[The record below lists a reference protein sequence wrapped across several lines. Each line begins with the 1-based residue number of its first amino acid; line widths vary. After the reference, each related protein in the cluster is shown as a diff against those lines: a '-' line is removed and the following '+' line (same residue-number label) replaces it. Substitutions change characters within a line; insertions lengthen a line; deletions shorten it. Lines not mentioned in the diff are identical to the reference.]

1 MDIDTATLWYA
12 TRSLESHKRAIELG
26 VEADLFVGPAK
37 QAWKFINE
45 YRKQHGELPGI
56 SLVVES
62 TGASIA
68 PPEEG
73 QEMAIGYLLERMHE
87 RSIHRAIKY
96 GMTKTAEA
104 VEADKQDEAV
114 SEIIKLSDHLRKKR
128 TAQIRIRTLGQVA
141 VEVLAQYEKTKRGEI
156 GVPFPWPTMTAMTLG
171 LWSAT
176 LSFFVAR
183 PGVGKC
189 VEAST
194 RIVNPIT
201 GVESTIKEVVEGRQL
216 GVYSWDERSERGISV
231 MPIADKVDT
240 GTKECFEVTLNSGRS
255 IVVTPEHPFLTHKGW
270 KRADELTVKS
280 IVGIPTH
287 LPEPLRPQ
295 SMGTDV
301 VKMLALLL
309 SEGSYSGH
317 HVGFS
322 TSDEEMLRVAR
333 SFAEPRGA
341 TVEHREDYDYDIS
354 VGNVGGRTPNPAREL
369 LRSLGIDGKKA
380 IHKIIPDEV
389 YSLPDTE
396 LADFL
401 SVFFMADGYVT
412 AGAPGVT
419 LASEKMV
426 RQIQHLLLRFG
437 VQSSVHYKPVKGG
450 FHSWRLRVYSVSW
463 KAFADSIPMWGN
475 KKERVLAAVKRTCR
489 RNPNAGKPKRVG
501 AKAGVFW
508 DRIAKIKSVG
518 ERRIFDLTVHPT
530 ENFIANDIIVH
541 NTWSAVIMA
550 LHAASMGYKVLIVS
564 PELGRV
570 ELGERLVAKHGKFAY
585 GDMITG
591 QLGSMVETQLRK
603 TVSELEA
610 GPSNL
615 YILDDEDHLGPEHI
629 EQAIQTI
636 EPHIVFCDSIYM
648 MKVADGNV
656 KGKGPGSGS
665 SKGGRYDR
673 ILETVDWLRT
683 SSRRYNIPIVG
694 ISQLSRDAKM
704 KKESADQIKA
714 GKGTGGLE
722 DAIAMS
728 DTLFMDAHNLFALFQ
743 DKDMRLDK
751 QLIYVPLKVRR
762 QAQVSHV
769 VIRWDMVNMDFD
781 EIGTFVPSG
790 ASSGAGTQAGGKFLD
805 TDYDSAF

>member
-128 TAQIRIRTLGQVA
+128 SAQIRIRTLGQVA

-171 LWSAT
+171 LWAAT

-183 PGVGKC
+183 PGVGK
-189 VEAST
+189 
-194 RIVNPIT
+194 
-201 GVESTIKEVVEGRQL
+201 
-216 GVYSWDERSERGISV
+216 
-231 MPIADKVDT
+231 
-240 GTKECFEVTLNSGRS
+240 
-255 IVVTPEHPFLTHKGW
+255 
-270 KRADELTVKS
+270 
-280 IVGIPTH
+280 
-287 LPEPLRPQ
+287 
-295 SMGTDV
+295 
-301 VKMLALLL
+301 
-309 SEGSYSGH
+309 
-317 HVGFS
+317 
-322 TSDEEMLRVAR
+322 
-333 SFAEPRGA
+333 
-341 TVEHREDYDYDIS
+341 
-354 VGNVGGRTPNPAREL
+354 
-369 LRSLGIDGKKA
+369 
-380 IHKIIPDEV
+380 
-389 YSLPDTE
+389 
-396 LADFL
+396 
-401 SVFFMADGYVT
+401 
-412 AGAPGVT
+412 
-419 LASEKMV
+419 
-426 RQIQHLLLRFG
+426 
-437 VQSSVHYKPVKGG
+437 
-450 FHSWRLRVYSVSW
+450 
-463 KAFADSIPMWGN
+463 
-475 KKERVLAAVKRTCR
+475 
-489 RNPNAGKPKRVG
+489 
-501 AKAGVFW
+501 
-508 DRIAKIKSVG
+508 
-518 ERRIFDLTVHPT
+518 
-530 ENFIANDIIVH
+530 
-541 NTWSAVIMA
+541 TWSAVIMA

-570 ELGERLVAKHGKFAY
+570 ELGERLVAKHGNFAY

-591 QLGSMVETQLRK
+591 QLGSMVEAKLRK

-683 SSRRYNIPIVG
+683 SSRRYHIPIVG